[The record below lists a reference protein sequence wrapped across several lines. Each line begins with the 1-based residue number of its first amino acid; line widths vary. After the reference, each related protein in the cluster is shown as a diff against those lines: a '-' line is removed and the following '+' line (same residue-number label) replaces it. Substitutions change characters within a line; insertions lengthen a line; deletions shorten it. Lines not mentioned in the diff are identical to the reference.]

1 MIIHN
6 NHSTAVHENQQE
18 IALSC
23 HILFPVFFQCSTNQQ
38 LTRCVAVCTA
48 GCVIK
53 TISPDSDDVRG
64 VTSVDDQL
72 FALLERK
79 NNQVAVYSINDYQLL
94 RHIHWPGLK
103 RYDMTSCVRHKC
115 LYASDWRNDCIHR
128 YDLSSSAVSKWSV
141 PGSPC
146 GLSVTPG
153 SCHLLVTCREPSS
166 KLVELRADSGQT
178 VRAITLQSDIEWLRH
193 AVQLTT
199 GQHVVSW

>member
-1 MIIHN
+1 
-6 NHSTAVHENQQE
+6 
-18 IALSC
+18 
-23 HILFPVFFQCSTNQQ
+23 VF
-38 LTRCVAVCTA
+38 VCTA
-48 GCVIK
+48 GAVIK
-53 TISPDSDDVRG
+53 TIVTDEYVRG
-64 VTSVDDQL
+64 VTSVDDEL
-72 FALLERK
+72 FALLHRAD
-79 NNQVAVYSINDYQLL
+79 NQVAVYSINDYQLL
-94 RHIHWPGLK
+94 RHIHWPGLESNV
-103 RYDMTSCVRHKC
+103 RNDMTSCVRHKC
-115 LYASDWRNDCIHR
+115 LYASHRRNSCIHR

-153 SCHLLVTCREPSS
+153 SCNLLVACREPSS